1 MVRELA
7 DPCFCRQPNGSTLWV
22 PVRVLALAK
31 GSALHFW
38 MWFERLLNE
47 EKSLVRDVGQGRI
60 AAEQSLASYLSGFT
74 ALKVTTGM
82 ASDSRLE

>member
-1 MVRELA
+1 
-7 DPCFCRQPNGSTLWV
+7 
-22 PVRVLALAK
+22 
-31 GSALHFW
+31 